1 MMVTDDCGENSECC
15 AVLMMTA
22 TDGGGGG
29 GGGGG
34 GSGDC
39 VMANIRTV
47 RPCVTATTVIN
58 LRRMGKVPM

>member
-1 MMVTDDCGENSECC
+1 MMVTTDCGENSECC

-34 GSGDC
+34 GPGDC
-39 VMANIRTV
+39 VMGNIRTV
-47 RPCVTATTVIN
+47 RPCVTATTVID
-58 LRRMGKVPM
+58 LRRMVKVPM